1 MLQLPSELLSLII
14 QSLPCSDINNLAL
27 VCKSLYRVIVSDISI
42 INSIVASVSRG
53 NCIVNKKYDL
63 QYIDMQQL
71 FINCK
76 LNAILKF
83 IIHNCID
90 TLSKMSTST
99 IQCDYPVTYIC
110 YYSNLNM
117 LKYFYENIV
126 INIDIDTLKQHD
138 KMIGGTYYRC
148 NFGSLI
154 GLINLDKCST
164 PIIEYLNNHKL
175 LITSPFKYGCSS
187 LLSFTPIID

>member
-1 MLQLPSELLSLII
+1 MLQLPSELLSMII

-63 QYIDMQQL
+63 QYMDMQQL

-76 LNAILKF
+76 LNAILKY
-83 IIHNCID
+83 IMYNCID
-90 TLSKMSTST
+90 PLSKMSTST
-99 IQCDYPVTYIC
+99 IHCEYLVTYIC

-117 LKYFYENIV
+117 LKYFYENIA
-126 INIDIDTLKQHD
+126 INIDTLKQHD
-138 KMIGGTYYRC
+138 KMINRTYYRC
-148 NFGSLI
+148 NH
-154 GLINLDKCST
+154 GLLTGRINLDKCSA
-164 PIIEYLNNHKL
+164 PIIEYLINHKL
-175 LITSPFKYGCSS
+175 LITTPFKYGRSS
-187 LLSFTPIID
+187 LIYIKIKYY